1 MSHIECSYS
10 EKNLIGKGSFGKV
23 YGCNNNDKLVIKIP
37 NEQIS
42 YLDLQF
48 NPDDKS
54 PTEDNKFRMLKK
66 TIASSFLNEE
76 NYFRH
81 AITSKI
87 PDKMFE
93 YVIKL
98 HQCDLTHVVMD
109 RCDYSLGN
117 LPHDVILNNLMEITM
132 LLMKGINYLY
142 IFCDH
147 SHNDIK
153 PDNIGVS
160 INIDNTLSLKFLD
173 MGSSQNIL
181 KETKVSEFTPHYAS
195 PHTLS
200 LVQIDFVRDL
210 WAIGCTLFELV
221 SGVALFNDMTTPQI
235 IKHVFNMDIRWISYI
250 TGYISFDEL
259 QKLQHDNGIKNKFK
273 PHSKFCKSVE
283 QFTENLKKLP
293 YDVKEYV
300 KAVIFDN
307 MSKSFDSDLPD
318 VQFGGGVS
326 NQPDLYIYDSK
337 NTIVCVPKK
346 VTISSPISEKSKQ
359 ILISQIK
366 ESEKLL
372 KSNYDPP
379 VIMIYNNTLCKRES
393 ISEKIYN
400 KRNETATSNYFVRK
414 YKKVYYKY
422 TKLM

>member
-1 MSHIECSYS
+1 MSNIECSYS
-10 EKNLIGKGSFGKV
+10 EKQLIGKGSFGKV
-23 YGCNNNDKLVIKIP
+23 YGCNNNDKLVVKIP
-37 NEQIS
+37 NEKIT
-42 YLDLQF
+42 YMDLEF
-48 NPDDKS
+48 DPDDKS
-54 PTEDNKFRMLKK
+54 PTDENKFRMLKK

-81 AITSKI
+81 AITSKT

-98 HQCDLTHVVMD
+98 FQCDLTHVVMY
-109 RCDYSLGN
+109 RCDYTLDN
-117 LPHDVILNNLMEITM
+117 LPREIILNNLMDITT
-132 LLMKGINYLY
+132 LLMKGIHHLY

-153 PDNIGVS
+153 PGNIGIFV
-160 INIDNTLSLKFLD
+160 NKDDTLSLKFLD

-221 SGVALFNDMTTPQI
+221 GGVALFNEMTTPQI
-235 IKHVFNMDIRWISYI
+235 IKHVFNLDLKWLSYI

-259 QKLQHDNGIKNKFK
+259 QKLKKGVESTFK
-273 PHSKFCKSVE
+273 PHSKFFKSVE
-283 QFTENLKKLP
+283 QFSKNLKQIP
-293 YDVKEYV
+293 SDVGEYIQS
-300 KAVIFDN
+300 VIFEN
-307 MSKSFDSDLPD
+307 MSRSFHSDLSD

-326 NQPDLYIYDSK
+326 KGLYKELYIYNTK
-337 NTIVCVPKK
+337 NTVVCVPKGD
-346 VTISSPISEKSKQ
+346 TSSSPVSDASKKVLTAQIKASEKWMGSDYEPLT
-359 ILISQIK
+359 ILI
-366 ESEKLL
+366 
-372 KSNYDPP
+372 
-379 VIMIYNNTLCKRES
+379 YNKTLCKRKL
-393 ISEKIYN
+393 ISKKSYVDMKQKNNTE
-400 KRNETATSNYFVRK
+400 YFVRK
-414 YKKVYYKY
+414 YKNTFYKY